1 MQKIKKAGLK
11 KARQCKIKCM
21 LSTLILHKNYTLF
34 LNDYQIKIPLELNMQ
49 IPADDPVRLLSRFIE
64 EMDLSCLYKTY
75 KRIRED
81 QPSPKQML
89 KLAIYG
95 YMNGI
100 YTSRKLETSCRRDI
114 NFMFLLEG
122 KKVPDHTTIA
132 RFRSVHLAA
141 CEEELFSQM
150 TEQLYQLGEITGKTI
165 YIDGTKIE
173 ACANKYTFVWKKS
186 VLKYQKK
193 LFEKLPAFLALC
205 EEAYGIQLDCQIQN
219 GIDQLKDF
227 KQKLCRVKNQEKIV
241 FVYGSGKRKN
251 PIQRSIE
258 TLESYIVRLEDYEEK
273 LRICGDRNSY
283 SKTDNDAVFMH
294 LKEDAMRNGQL
305 KASYNL
311 QHGVDS
317 EYITYL
323 TISPRPTDTRTLIP
337 FMQKMEEHLSFRYQ
351 NIVADAGY
359 ESEENYLFLE
369 GNGQTSFIK
378 PQNYEIS
385 KTRKYKNDIGRF
397 DNMTYLEGEDAYLC
411 REGRKLTIQG
421 TKSEKTASGY
431 VRKSTCYACADCSGC
446 PVKADCIKGRNCK
459 TPLEERNK
467 RLTIS
472 KVFMQ
477 KRKENLERV
486 ISEQGCLLRMNRSI
500 QAEGSF
506 AQIKENMGFRRYLC
520 RGKKNV
526 LAESI
531 LVAMAYNMNKL
542 HHKIQTGRTGTHQFE
557 LKNIA

>member
-1 MQKIKKAGLK
+1 M
-11 KARQCKIKCM
+11 
-21 LSTLILHKNYTLF
+21 Y
-34 LNDYQIKIPLELNMQ
+34 LNDYQIIIPLELNMQ

-165 YIDGTKIE
+165 YIDRTKIE
-173 ACANKYTFVWKKS
+173 ASANKYTFVWKKS

-397 DNMTYLEGEDAYLC
+397 DNMTYLEDEDAYLC
-411 REGRKLTIQG
+411 RQGRKLTIQG
-421 TKSEKTASGY
+421 TKSEKTASG
-431 VRKSTCYACADCSGC
+431 
-446 PVKADCIKGRNCK
+446 
-459 TPLEERNK
+459 
-467 RLTIS
+467 
-472 KVFMQ
+472 
-477 KRKENLERV
+477 
-486 ISEQGCLLRMNRSI
+486 
-500 QAEGSF
+500 
-506 AQIKENMGFRRYLC
+506 
-520 RGKKNV
+520 
-526 LAESI
+526 
-531 LVAMAYNMNKL
+531 
-542 HHKIQTGRTGTHQFE
+542 
-557 LKNIA
+557 

>member
-1 MQKIKKAGLK
+1 
-11 KARQCKIKCM
+11 M

-311 QHGVDS
+311 
-317 EYITYL
+317 
-323 TISPRPTDTRTLIP
+323 
-337 FMQKMEEHLSFRYQ
+337 
-351 NIVADAGY
+351 
-359 ESEENYLFLE
+359 
-369 GNGQTSFIK
+369 
-378 PQNYEIS
+378 
-385 KTRKYKNDIGRF
+385 
-397 DNMTYLEGEDAYLC
+397 
-411 REGRKLTIQG
+411 
-421 TKSEKTASGY
+421 
-431 VRKSTCYACADCSGC
+431 
-446 PVKADCIKGRNCK
+446 
-459 TPLEERNK
+459 
-467 RLTIS
+467 
-472 KVFMQ
+472 
-477 KRKENLERV
+477 
-486 ISEQGCLLRMNRSI
+486 
-500 QAEGSF
+500 
-506 AQIKENMGFRRYLC
+506 
-520 RGKKNV
+520 
-526 LAESI
+526 
-531 LVAMAYNMNKL
+531 
-542 HHKIQTGRTGTHQFE
+542 
-557 LKNIA
+557 